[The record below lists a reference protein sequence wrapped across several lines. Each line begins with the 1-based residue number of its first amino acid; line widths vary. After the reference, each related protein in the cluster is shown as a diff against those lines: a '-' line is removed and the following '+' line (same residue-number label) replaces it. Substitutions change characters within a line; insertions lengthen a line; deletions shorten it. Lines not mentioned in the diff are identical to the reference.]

1 MGIKQHNGNTGIDR
15 LAELKIRSASIQLA
29 TIGAIGLNA
38 IVFSPLIAAADLGSQ
53 NGTSITVN
61 DGDRITGDSVD
72 SSGSLYGVMT
82 PTGNTPGN
90 INLGNNVTV
99 NVNAPTGY
107 AKGIILQ
114 GNNST
119 LTANQLTVDVVGQT
133 AAVGINLNGDYTHA
147 DLGTGSTIKSNGDG
161 VIVGHSSA
169 LLASQLSIENSNGTG
184 LKINDYGSS
193 ADLGSGSQIKTNG
206 GPGVYIGGLNG
217 NSANGVARF
226 TATDLTIDVQ
236 GYSAL
241 GINVQRNSV
250 VDLGTNSTIKTNG
263 GYAHGIWSFGQLSAN
278 ALAVEVN
285 GTDANGIEVRGGI
298 TTIGAGSHISSNQG
312 GGLVTNGTGATI
324 HFSGTPTQ
332 RNSIF
337 SGGSYGASAQS
348 ATAVI
353 NMQNTDI
360 AVDRNGSLA
369 LGLWTLSGG
378 KIAGDN
384 LTITGA
390 AGTRGVYAMTNS
402 QIDLTNDLVINMSA
416 PDQMAIATQ
425 HNDGYAASRINA
437 SGHMLI
443 NGSVLA
449 KGGLIN
455 LDMHSGS
462 VWTGSSFSDNINGG
476 KLDVALNNS
485 VWNVTSH
492 SSLDTLALTHS
503 TVDFASRASTASTFT
518 TLNVAN
524 LSGNSTF
531 IMRADV
537 VGEGDGVNNAGDL
550 LNISGSSAGNHVL
563 TIRNQGSEATTG
575 NEVLTVVQTPDGAAS
590 FTASSQVEL
599 GGYLYDVR
607 KNGTNWELYA
617 SGTAPEPIPDPIPD
631 PAQPPVIKP
640 EPSPVPAPKPTTTAD
655 AGGNYLNVGYLM
667 NYVENRTLMQR
678 MGDLR
683 NQSKEGNIWLRGYGG
698 NLDSFAS
705 GKLSGFDM
713 GYSGIQFG
721 GDKRLSDEIPL
732 YVGLFIGSTHA
743 SPDYRGGD
751 GIARSDYMG
760 MYTSYMAE
768 SGFYSDLVVKASRQK
783 NSFHVLDSQ
792 NNGVSASG
800 NANGFSASLEAGQ
813 KFSLNQPGHG
823 FYIEPQ
829 AQFTYSHQNDMD
841 MKASNG
847 LNIHLSQYKSM
858 LGRASIILGY
868 DVVAGNSQLN
878 MYVKTG
884 GIREFSGDTEYRLNR
899 SREKHSFKGNG
910 WNNGV
915 GVSAQFNKQHT
926 LYLEAD
932 YTQGNAFDQK
942 QVSGGYRF
950 SF

>member
-1 MGIKQHNGNTGIDR
+1 MSIKQHNENTGADR
-15 LAELKIRSASIQLA
+15 LTEFKIRSASIQLA

-38 IVFSPLIAAADLGSQ
+38 IVFSPLVVAADLGSQ
-53 NGTSITVN
+53 NGTNITVN
-61 DGDRITGDSVD
+61 DGDRITGDNVD
-72 SSGSLYGVMT
+72 PYGSIYGVMT

-99 NVNAPTGY
+99 NVNDPSGY

-114 GNNST
+114 GDNST
-119 LTANQLTVDVVGQT
+119 LTANQLTVNVVGQT
-133 AAVGINLNGDYTHA
+133 AAVGITLNGNYTHA
-147 DLGTGSTIKSNGDG
+147 DLGTGSTIKSNGNG
-161 VIVGHSSA
+161 VIVGHSST
-169 LLASQLSIENSNGTG
+169 LLASQLSIENANGTG
-184 LKINDYGSS
+184 LSINDYGSS
-193 ADLGSGSQIKTNG
+193 ADLGSGSQIKTEG
-206 GPGVYIGGLNG
+206 GSGVYIGGLNG

-236 GYSAL
+236 GNSAL

-250 VDLGTNSTIKTNG
+250 VDLGTNSIIKTNG
-263 GYAHGIWSFGQLSAN
+263 SYAHGIWSFGQVN
-278 ALAVEVN
+278 ASGLTVDVN
-285 GTDANGIEVRGGI
+285 GTDANGIEVRGGT
-298 TTIGAGSHISSNQG
+298 TTIGEGSHISSAQG
-312 GGLVTNGTGATI
+312 GGLVTSGTGATI
-324 HFSGTPTQ
+324 NFSGSTAQ
-332 RNSIF
+332 RNSIL

-353 NMQNTDI
+353 NLQNTDI
-360 AVDRNGSLA
+360 TVDRNGSLA
-369 LGLWTLSGG
+369 LGLWTLGGG
-378 KIAGDN
+378 KITGDN
-384 LTITGA
+384 LSITGA

-402 QIDLTNDLVINMSA
+402 QIDLTNDLVINMST

-437 SGHMLI
+437 SGQMLI
-443 NGSVLA
+443 NGSVLSR
-449 KGGLIN
+449 GGVIN

-476 KLDVALNNS
+476 KLDVTMDNS

-492 SSLDTLALTHS
+492 SNLDTLALTHS
-503 TVDFASRASTASTFT
+503 TVDFASHASTASAFT

-524 LSGNSTF
+524 LSGSSTF
-531 IMRADV
+531 VMRADV

-550 LNISGSSAGNHVL
+550 LNVSGSSAGNHVL

-617 SGTAPEPIPDPIPD
+617 SGTAPEPAPDPTPD
-631 PAQPPVIKP
+631 PAQPPIVKP
-640 EPSPVPAPKPTTTAD
+640 SPAPKPTTTAD

-698 NLDSFAS
+698 SLDSFAS

-721 GDKRLSDEIPL
+721 GDKRLSDATPL
-732 YVGLFIGSTHA
+732 YVGLFIGSTRA
-743 SPDYRGGD
+743 SPDYREGD
-751 GIARSDYMG
+751 GTARSDYMG
-760 MYTSYMAE
+760 MYASYMAQ

-800 NANGFSASLEAGQ
+800 STNGFSVSLEAGQ

-829 AQFTYSHQNDMD
+829 AQFTYSDQNDMD

-847 LNIHLSQYKSM
+847 LNIHLSHYNSM
-858 LGRASIILGY
+858 LGRASMVLGY
-868 DVVAGNSQLN
+868 DVTAGNSQLN

-932 YTQGNAFDQK
+932 YTRGNAFDQK
-942 QVSGGYRF
+942 QVNGGYRF

>member
-1 MGIKQHNGNTGIDR
+1 
-15 LAELKIRSASIQLA
+15 
-29 TIGAIGLNA
+29 
-38 IVFSPLIAAADLGSQ
+38 
-53 NGTSITVN
+53 
-61 DGDRITGDSVD
+61 
-72 SSGSLYGVMT
+72 
-82 PTGNTPGN
+82 
-90 INLGNNVTV
+90 
-99 NVNAPTGY
+99 
-107 AKGIILQ
+107 
-114 GNNST
+114 
-119 LTANQLTVDVVGQT
+119 
-133 AAVGINLNGDYTHA
+133 
-147 DLGTGSTIKSNGDG
+147 
-161 VIVGHSSA
+161 
-169 LLASQLSIENSNGTG
+169 
-184 LKINDYGSS
+184 
-193 ADLGSGSQIKTNG
+193 
-206 GPGVYIGGLNG
+206 
-217 NSANGVARF
+217 
-226 TATDLTIDVQ
+226 
-236 GYSAL
+236 
-241 GINVQRNSV
+241 
-250 VDLGTNSTIKTNG
+250 
-263 GYAHGIWSFGQLSAN
+263 
-278 ALAVEVN
+278 
-285 GTDANGIEVRGGI
+285 
-298 TTIGAGSHISSNQG
+298 
-312 GGLVTNGTGATI
+312 
-324 HFSGTPTQ
+324 
-332 RNSIF
+332 
-337 SGGSYGASAQS
+337 
-348 ATAVI
+348 
-353 NMQNTDI
+353 MQNTDI
-360 AVDRNGSLA
+360 TVDRNGSLA

-378 KIAGDN
+378 KITGDN

-402 QIDLTNDLVINMSA
+402 QIDLTNDLVINMST

-751 GIARSDYMG
+751 GTARSDYMG

-800 NANGFSASLEAGQ
+800 SANGFSASLEAGQ

>member
-1 MGIKQHNGNTGIDR
+1 
-15 LAELKIRSASIQLA
+15 
-29 TIGAIGLNA
+29 
-38 IVFSPLIAAADLGSQ
+38 
-53 NGTSITVN
+53 
-61 DGDRITGDSVD
+61 
-72 SSGSLYGVMT
+72 
-82 PTGNTPGN
+82 
-90 INLGNNVTV
+90 
-99 NVNAPTGY
+99 
-107 AKGIILQ
+107 
-114 GNNST
+114 
-119 LTANQLTVDVVGQT
+119 
-133 AAVGINLNGDYTHA
+133 
-147 DLGTGSTIKSNGDG
+147 
-161 VIVGHSSA
+161 
-169 LLASQLSIENSNGTG
+169 
-184 LKINDYGSS
+184 
-193 ADLGSGSQIKTNG
+193 
-206 GPGVYIGGLNG
+206 
-217 NSANGVARF
+217 
-226 TATDLTIDVQ
+226 
-236 GYSAL
+236 
-241 GINVQRNSV
+241 
-250 VDLGTNSTIKTNG
+250 
-263 GYAHGIWSFGQLSAN
+263 
-278 ALAVEVN
+278 
-285 GTDANGIEVRGGI
+285 
-298 TTIGAGSHISSNQG
+298 
-312 GGLVTNGTGATI
+312 
-324 HFSGTPTQ
+324 
-332 RNSIF
+332 
-337 SGGSYGASAQS
+337 
-348 ATAVI
+348 
-353 NMQNTDI
+353 
-360 AVDRNGSLA
+360 
-369 LGLWTLSGG
+369 
-378 KIAGDN
+378 
-384 LTITGA
+384 
-390 AGTRGVYAMTNS
+390 MTNS
-402 QIDLTNDLVINMSA
+402 QIDLTNNLVINMST
-416 PDQMAIATQ
+416 PEQMAIATQ
-425 HNDGYAASRINA
+425 HNNGYAASRINA
-437 SGHMLI
+437 SGHMQI

-449 KGGLIN
+449 KGGVIN

-476 KLDVALNNS
+476 KLDVTMSNS

-492 SSLDTLALTHS
+492 SNLDTLALTHS
-503 TVDFASRASTASTFT
+503 TVDFDSRASTTSAFT

-524 LSGNSTF
+524 LSGSSTF

-617 SGTAPEPIPDPIPD
+617 SGTAPEPVPDPIPD
-631 PAQPPVIKP
+631 PAQPPVVKP
-640 EPSPVPAPKPTTTAD
+640 DPAPVPAPKPTTTAD

-721 GDKRLSDEIPL
+721 GDKRLSEEMPL

-751 GIARSDYMG
+751 GTARSDYMG

-800 NANGFSASLEAGQ
+800 SANGFSASLEAGQ

-868 DVVAGNSQLN
+868 DVVADNSPLN
-878 MYVKTG
+878 MYIKTG